1 MIKHFVFRLLL
12 VALIAPLGL
21 GCSTVRNA
29 WNKTTDIYET
39 YVDPKPEIDLQ
50 RSPGLSR
57 NEQKLAMQFSLMDQH
72 VEEALRV
79 LAPQDNFPAPAW
91 FNEFL
96 ERFPWMTA
104 VSAVDTQGRIL
115 ASHPEVALKSIDS
128 GPLLEQEWSMLQR
141 NLQGFAQETP
151 LGPELIIA
159 GPFFRD
165 GSWQGLIV
173 AHFDPRS
180 LVAFA
185 TASEQLLLLTP
196 GNLLWSGV
204 NPEVTREILDAPW
217 ERILRNRVHGRW
229 SSQNDTFLWISR
241 PIGELQLIYALA
253 LSN

>member
-1 MIKHFVFRLLL
+1 MINHLLFRLI
-12 VALIAPLGL
+12 LIAMLMPLMP
-21 GCSTVRNA
+21 GCSTMRNA
-29 WNKTTDIYET
+29 WDKTTNAYET
-39 YVDPKPEIDLQ
+39 YVDPKPEIDLE
-50 RSPGLSR
+50 RRPGLSR
-57 NEQKLAMQFSLMDQH
+57 NEQKLAMQFSLMDQRL
-72 VEEALRV
+72 EEALRM
-79 LAPQDNFPAPAW
+79 LAPQHSFPSPAW

-104 VSAVDTQGRIL
+104 VQAVDTQGRML
-115 ASHPEVALKSIDS
+115 ASHPEVALKTIASE
-128 GPLLEQEWSMLQR
+128 PLLELEWSMLQR
-141 NLQGFAQETP
+141 ELQGFAQETP

-196 GNLLWSGV
+196 ETLLWSGV
-204 NPEVTREILDAPW
+204 SPETSQEILGAPW
-217 ERILRNRVHGRW
+217 ERILRDRVHGRW
-229 SSQNDTFLWISR
+229 SAQNETFLWISR
-241 PIGELQLIYALA
+241 PIGALQLIYALA